1 MVEFIFLLQAAQDG
15 DRVFHRR
22 FANKDGLEAAFQ
34 RGVLLHM
41 LAIFFQRGRADAVQL
56 TAGERRLEQVGSVHG
71 AFRLAGAHQ
80 RVHFIDEQ
88 HDIAAFGAHFVEHA
102 FQPFFELAAVFRPSD
117 QRAHVQRHQ
126 PLVFQAIGHVAIG
139 DAQGQA
145 FGNRGLAHA
154 GFTDQHRV
162 VLGAAG
168 EHLDGAADF
177 LVTADHRIKLA
188 SPRRLGQVAGI
199 FLQRIKTVFGAGRIS
214 RAALADAVDGFV
226 QRLRGDAGALQRLA
240 GFGGG
245 GERQRNQQPFDGD
258 NAVAGLH
265 RHLLGGIEHAHRI
278 IVPRQALRAAARY
291 LGDLGQRLIGELQC
305 GGRRAASRL
314 DQAGSVALLI
324 FQQGFQH
331 MFGRHALVVVADCNR
346 LRRLQEPLG
355 AIGEFF
361 DVHGR
366 MVLLFTGGYGVALW
380 QHK

>member
-56 TAGERRLEQVGSVHG
+56 TAGQRGLEQVGGVHG
-71 AFRLAGAHQ
+71 AFRLAGAHK

-102 FQPFFELAAVFRPSD
+102 FQPFFELAAIFGASD

-139 DAQGQA
+139 DAQRQA
-145 FGNRGLAHA
+145 FGDRGLAHA
-154 GFTDQHRV
+154 GLTDQHRV

-226 QRLRGDAGALQRLA
+226 QRLRGDAGTFQRLA

-361 DVHGR
+361 DVH
-366 MVLLFTGGYGVALW
+366 
-380 QHK
+380 